1 MNNLEPSFLSQGI
14 QLALAP
20 VFLLT
25 AVATLVSALTSRLS
39 RVVDRSRFLQG
50 LLKDEIH
57 PHYDKEDYRKELG
70 HLALRGKLINVS
82 MALVVF
88 CGLSIGLT
96 VLGLFVSET
105 ASGRL
110 QLSHVVLNTFVVGI
124 GSFVLSLLCLL
135 IEVFVASYS
144 IRYKES

>member
-1 MNNLEPSFLSQGI
+1 MYDLAPPLLSQGI

-25 AVATLVSALTSRLS
+25 AVATLVSALTSRLA

-50 LLKDEIH
+50 VLKDEIH
-57 PHYDKEDYRKELG
+57 PHYNKEDYRKELG
-70 HLALRGKLINVS
+70 YLAMRGKLINIS

-96 VLGLFVSET
+96 VLGLFFSET
-105 ASGRL
+105 VSGRV
-110 QLSHVVLNTFVVGI
+110 QLSKIVLDTFVVGI

-135 IEVFVASYS
+135 FEVFVASYS
-144 IRYKES
+144 IRYKEE

>member
-1 MNNLEPSFLSQGI
+1 MNAIDPPLLSQGI

-39 RVVDRSRFLQG
+39 RVVDRSRHLQG
-50 LLKDEIH
+50 VLKDATH
-57 PHYDKEDYRKELG
+57 PHHDKADYRKELG
-70 HLALRGKLINVS
+70 HLATRGRLINTS

-96 VLGLFVSET
+96 VLGLFFTET
-105 ASGRL
+105 VSGRI
-110 QLSHVVLNTFVVGI
+110 QLSRLVMDTFVVGI
-124 GSFVLSLLCLL
+124 ASFSLSLLFLL
-135 IEVFVASYS
+135 VEVFVASYS
-144 IRYKES
+144 IRYKE